1 MQHVPDCGRR
11 KSLRDV
17 ADPWTATE
25 VDGPTA
31 RALVKLLVT
40 RADPVTGVA
49 VLMRSLSASIHVSR
63 HHFHCVSTRVSRRHL
78 VNLPFCSSYGR
89 KPLVLTIKGDIN
101 FRPVGFL

>member
-40 RADPVTGVA
+40 RADPVTGV
-49 VLMRSLSASIHVSR
+49 
-63 HHFHCVSTRVSRRHL
+63 T
-78 VNLPFCSSYGR
+78 
-89 KPLVLTIKGDIN
+89 VLTEVLVCEHPREQAPLSLCEYTGLTQAFSKLVVLFILWEKASGSHH
-101 FRPVGFL
+101 

>member
-31 RALVKLLVT
+31 CALVKLLVT
-40 RADPVTGVA
+40 RADPVTGVTILTE
-49 VLMRSLSASIHVSR
+49 VLV
-63 HHFHCVSTRVSRRHL
+63 
-78 VNLPFCSSYGR
+78 
-89 KPLVLTIKGDIN
+89 
-101 FRPVGFL
+101 

>member
-40 RADPVTGVA
+40 RADPVTGV
-49 VLMRSLSASIHVSR
+49 
-63 HHFHCVSTRVSRRHL
+63 T
-78 VNLPFCSSYGR
+78 
-89 KPLVLTIKGDIN
+89 VLTE
-101 FRPVGFL
+101 VLV